1 MSKVASGWGYANYL
15 ALLIQNRNVSV
26 ITADFLLGLRNK
38 VIGAASKFACM
49 LDAVKAILKSYCMS

>member
-1 MSKVASGWGYANYL
+1 
-15 ALLIQNRNVSV
+15 
-26 ITADFLLGLRNK
+26 LRNK